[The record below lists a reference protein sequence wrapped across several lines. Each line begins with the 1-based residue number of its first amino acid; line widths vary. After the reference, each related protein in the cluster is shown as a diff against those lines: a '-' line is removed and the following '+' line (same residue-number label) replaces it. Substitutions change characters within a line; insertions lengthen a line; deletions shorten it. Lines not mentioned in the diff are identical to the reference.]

1 MTGSARGWGAVDWVA
16 NWQQIVEGR
25 RQRVEAL
32 GEGNRAGGDFW
43 DRRAD
48 QFRRMS
54 EQHDPRHDLLVGMLT
69 EALGS
74 DGTLLDVGAGAGRYA
89 LPIAQRGLAVTAV
102 EPSAGMR
109 RNLEERVQQAG
120 VAANLHV
127 VASTWED
134 AAVAPH
140 DVVLASHILYPIAD
154 VVPFIQ
160 KLVAHAR
167 RAWFLTIRVEPMGG
181 ELVPLWQEV
190 RGTSYPM
197 EPTFLDLYNL
207 LFAIGLRP
215 SVRLRPF
222 AGGGQAAGNLDDVIQ
237 QVRGRLFLA
246 EDDHQ
251 YDDAIRRYVHSNMQE
266 RDGQW
271 QWPQQRQEA
280 IISAPV

>member
-16 NWQQIVEGR
+16 NWQQIVEDR

-54 EQHDPRHDLLVGMLT
+54 EQHDSRHDLLVATLA
-69 EALGS
+69 EALGT

-89 LPIAQRGLAVTAV
+89 LPIAQRGYVVTAV

-109 RNLEERVQQAG
+109 RNLEDRAQQAG
-120 VAANLHV
+120 VSNLHV
-127 VASTWED
+127 VASTWEES
-134 AAVAPH
+134 AVAPH

-181 ELVPLWQEV
+181 ELAPLWQEIWS
-190 RGTSYPM
+190 TPYPT

-207 LFAIGLRP
+207 LFALGLRP

-222 AGGGQAAGNLDDVIQ
+222 GGGGQAAGDLDDVVQ
-237 QVRGRLFLA
+237 QVRGRLFLP

-251 YDDAIRRYVHSNMQE
+251 HDQAIRRFLQSNMQE

-280 IISAPV
+280 IVSGAA

>member
-1 MTGSARGWGAVDWVA
+1 MEAQATGWAATDWVA
-16 NWQQIVEGR
+16 NWRQIVEDR

-32 GEGNRAGGDFW
+32 GEGNRAGSDFW

-54 EQHDPRHDLLVGMLT
+54 EQHDPRNDLLVAMIT
-69 EALGS
+69 ETLGP

-89 LPIAQRGLAVTAV
+89 LPVAQSGRPVTAV

-109 RNLEERVQQAG
+109 RNLEERLQQAG
-120 VAANLHV
+120 LANV
-127 VASTWED
+127 RIVPSAWED
-134 AAVAPH
+134 ASVQPH
-140 DVVLASHILYPIAD
+140 DVILASHILYPIAD
-154 VVPFIQ
+154 VVPFIR
-160 KLVAHAR
+160 KLVTHAR

-181 ELVPLWQEV
+181 EIAPLWREIW
-190 RGTSYPM
+190 RSPYPA

-215 SVRLRPF
+215 NVRLRPF
-222 AGGGQAAGNLDDVIQ
+222 AGGGQAAGALDDAAQ

-251 YDDAIRRYVHSNMQE
+251 HDAAIRRFLQAHMQE

-271 QWPQQRQEA
+271 RWPQSRMEA
-280 IISAPV
+280 IVSGTV

>member
-1 MTGSARGWGAVDWVA
+1 MSGSGTGWAATDWVA
-16 NWQQIVEGR
+16 SWRQVVEDR
-25 RQRVEAL
+25 RHRVEAL

-54 EQHDPRHDLLVGMLT
+54 EQHDVRRDLLVAMLA
-69 EALGS
+69 EALGTN
-74 DGTLLDVGAGAGRYA
+74 GTLLDVGAGAGRYA
-89 LPIAQRGLAVTAV
+89 LPIAQRGFAVTAV

-120 VAANLHV
+120 VANLQL

-134 AAVAPH
+134 ATAAPH

-154 VVPFIQ
+154 VAPFIQ

-181 ELVPLWQEV
+181 ELAPLWQEI
-190 RGTSYPM
+190 RGTPYPM

-215 SVRLRPF
+215 DVRLRPF
-222 AGGGQAAGNLDDVIQ
+222 AGGGQATGDLDDVIQ
-237 QVRGRLFLA
+237 QVRGRLFLP

-251 YDDAIRRYVHSNMQE
+251 HDQAIRRFLQSNMQE

-280 IISAPV
+280 IISGAV

>member
-1 MTGSARGWGAVDWVA
+1 MSGSGNGWGAVDWVA
-16 NWQQIVEGR
+16 NWQQIVEDR

-54 EQHDPRHDLLVGMLT
+54 EQHDARHDLLVGMLT
-69 EALGS
+69 EALGT

-89 LPIAQRGLAVTAV
+89 LPIAQRGFAVTAV
-102 EPSAGMR
+102 EPSGGMR

-120 VAANLHV
+120 VANLHIV
-127 VASTWED
+127 GSTWQ
-134 AAVAPH
+134 AASVAPH

-181 ELVPLWQEV
+181 ELAPLWQEV
-190 RGTSYPM
+190 WATPYPI

-207 LFAIGLRP
+207 LFALGLRP

-222 AGGGQAAGNLDDVIQ
+222 AGGGQATGNLDEVIQ
-237 QVRGRLFLA
+237 QVRGRLFLP

-251 YDDAIRRYVHSNMQE
+251 HDQAIRRFLQSNMQE
-266 RDGQW
+266 RDSQW

-280 IISAPV
+280 IVSGTV